1 MTSSSPQIPRLPL
14 PASAVTE
21 RIVAAGILG
30 LISAAHLGGG
40 EGDSTDAQLLRD
52 GNGALFIPGSSLAGA
67 MRSFLRERQTSPVVL
82 AWLFGGAER
91 DSGDTG
97 ALSTLIVDDA
107 YLVEGKPAT
116 TTVRDG
122 VRIAL
127 GTGTAADS
135 GKFDYEVIEPPTA
148 FQLRFELVLRRQ
160 HEERATE
167 LARLF
172 NALLD
177 AFSGGDLPL
186 GAHTRRGLGR
196 CRVEDWRVAE
206 RRFAELSD
214 VVAWLQQTSPAEQ
227 APVRARGAR
236 PGDAIPPPQLPLL
249 EITARLSLRTAVLV
263 RSTPPWSPESPDAV
277 QLRSGDKPVVPGTS
291 LAGVLR
297 HRAER
302 IVRTLGA
309 SEERGCSLIEGMFG
323 PGFRGSVPP
332 REHRRSRLLV
342 ADAPIDGEQEKG
354 KQPPEEVQTRIAI
367 DRFTGGVL
375 GTALLQEQPAWPDG
389 NGGRALELLLQ
400 LVAPVDA
407 LGALDQPRLEAECG
421 LLLLLL
427 RDLCTGDLAVGGTQ
441 AVGRGVLRGE
451 EGTVLWRAGPPR
463 AESWR
468 WRRSG
473 EAIEITQGDPA
484 QWNEWARA
492 LVTWLTAGEGK

>member
-1 MTSSSPQIPRLPL
+1 MTSSSPQTPRLPL

-21 RIVAAGILG
+21 RIVAVGTLE

-67 MRSFLRERQTSPVVL
+67 MRSFLRERQTSPEVL
-82 AWLFGGAER
+82 PWLFGGAER
-91 DSGDTG
+91 DTG

-122 VRIAL
+122 VRISL

-135 GKFDYEVIEPPTA
+135 GKFDYEVIEPPAA

-160 HEERATE
+160 HEERAVE
-167 LARLF
+167 LVRLF

-196 CRVEDWRVAE
+196 CHVEDWRVAE
-206 RRFAELSD
+206 RRFAELSN

-227 APVRARGAR
+227 APVRARGAH

-309 SEERGCSLIEGMFG
+309 SEERGCDLIEGMFG
-323 PGFRGSVPP
+323 PGFRGGAPP

-367 DRFTGGVL
+367 DRLTGGVL

-400 LVAPVDA
+400 LVTPGD
-407 LGALDQPRLEAECG
+407 DQPRREAECG

-427 RDLCTGDLAVGGTQ
+427 RDLCTGDLAVGGAQ
-441 AVGRGVLRGE
+441 AVGRGILRGE
-451 EGTVLWRAGPPR
+451 EGTVCWRARPPH
-463 AESWR
+463 AKSWH

-473 EAIEITQGDPA
+473 EAVEITRGDPA

-492 LVTWLTAGEGK
+492 LVAWLTARRG